1 MKGIILSRYK
11 NFYVLESEV
20 KIMKLIERPQYLN
33 RLKGLK
39 DTPDI
44 KIITGIRRA
53 GKSEL
58 MRAFAKYI
66 KETAPKTN
74 LIHIDYG
81 DLRYDNIKDY
91 KSLFEYVEKNYKP
104 DTQNVLM
111 VDEVQLCDKFE
122 IAINSFHNSRKYDVY
137 LTGSNAFLLSSDL
150 ATLFTGRFIEI
161 PIFPFSFEEYCNYF
175 EIKDNYSDHLED
187 YLKKGGLAGSYLY
200 KNEKDAT
207 AYIKD
212 VYTSLVK
219 RDLIDRYNIQ
229 DVALL
234 DTLTE
239 FLMDNISNITT
250 ANNIANILNK
260 SKAKTNHV
268 TIGNYIKYLCNA
280 FMFYKVKRYDIRGK
294 KYLEINDKYYLSDLS
309 FRYSILGVR
318 NMDYGRA
325 YENIVAI
332 ELLRRGYEIYV
343 GKLYQKEIDFVAMK
357 GSEKIYI
364 QVSDDISR
372 EQTAQRE
379 LSPLLSI
386 KDAYPKILLANTKHT
401 MTTMEGVKVFDI
413 AMWLLGYES

>member
-1 MKGIILSRYK
+1 
-11 NFYVLESEV
+11 
-20 KIMKLIERPQYLN
+20 MKLIERPQYLN

-175 EIKDNYSDHLED
+175 ERRDNYSNHLED

-200 KNEKDAT
+200 NNKEDAV

-212 VYTSLVK
+212 IYISLIK
-219 RDLIDRYNIQ
+219 RDLIDRYNIEEL
-229 DVALL
+229 ALL

-239 FLMDNISNITT
+239 FLMDNISNLTT
-250 ANNIANILNK
+250 ANNVANILNK
-260 SKAKTNHV
+260 DKAKTNHV

-294 KYLEINDKYYLSDLS
+294 KYLETNDKYYLSDLS

-332 ELLRRGYEIYV
+332 ELLRRGYDIYV

-357 GSEKIYI
+357 ASEKIYI

-372 EQTAQRE
+372 EQTLERE
-379 LSPLLSI
+379 LFPLLSI
-386 KDAYPKILLANTKHT
+386 KDAYSKIILANTKHP
-401 MTTMEGVKVFDI
+401 MTIIEGIKVFDI
-413 AMWLLGYES
+413 ARWLLGDED